1 MVFIVNQIIVMKK
14 YIIDVK
20 KSIQTE
26 LIKKKRSGIFV
37 VSFIIGIIFPLIHFG
52 INIYRHIIQDK
63 VYIGIP
69 ENYYFKF
76 LKDDLAPFAYF
87 FFPLIIIY
95 NASKI
100 AQIDHK
106 NKGWHLMETLPIK
119 KFSLYFSKYLVLI
132 TGNLIAITTFLVSV
146 FIVVFLESILFD
158 LPVDKIISFPFLDF
172 LEVGLRMLVVSLC
185 ISALQYALSVL
196 ITSFI
201 WPLIIGFMLLII
213 PTILL
218 SFKIVLN
225 WFPYQFFPHI
235 SKYPKGSEF
244 GYWFTYSEILSV
256 IYTIIA
262 LYVGFNWYKFKGF
275 FTAFSFQNKR
285 FIKVI
290 MVLVI
295 GGFLVNTLLTT
306 KEQKPHIKT
315 IVQGEI
321 ASNRPIYNVMILD
334 IVAGDTLA
342 KIPVKDNKF
351 KQEITQDIV
360 SDLYAIQFDK
370 YVQKRVFFGNKDS
383 LNISFK
389 LFGTKNKFELKG
401 TRFAENIQ
409 TNKRRSYISFGYYL
423 KRNMR
428 IDNEDF
434 YMDGIYKD
442 WQKNLKFIESI
453 KTVDNYTPRKD
464 YIDRQKKIV
473 TIQFLNYWKDF
484 KKKRKTLFPNKPY
497 VVSDGIKE
505 LEKNVSLRDPSFLSD
520 NNYLSYILNDL
531 IRNDNREVPQ
541 EEKYYTAIHNLE
553 SGLFKDRILY
563 RQLINSMHSA
573 KNNSTRDSLIDKY
586 VGNFEKESYEKLIL
600 DKYKNYNRL
609 SRGEVAP
616 NFLAY
621 DRKGKKYI
629 LEDFKGK
636 LTIID
641 FWASWCGP
649 CKREDPHY
657 ERKALVYKKKPIQ
670 FISMNVDENKDDW
683 LIDINN
689 KGKSILQL
697 RPVNIKE
704 IKESYGVK
712 GIPRF
717 VLIDENGKFIS
728 SDFTRP
734 SDKVFDELVNLYLK
748 KLN

>member
-1 MVFIVNQIIVMKK
+1 MKN
-14 YIIDVK
+14 YIRDFK

-26 LIKKKRSGIFV
+26 FIKKKRSGIFV
-37 VSFIIGIIFPLIHFG
+37 VSFIIGVIFPLIHFG
-52 INIYRHIIQDK
+52 VNIYRHIIQDK
-63 VYIGIP
+63 FYIGIP
-69 ENYYFKF
+69 KNYYFDV

-106 NKGWHLMETLPIK
+106 NKGWHLMETLPIT

-132 TGNLIAITTFLVSV
+132 IGNLIAISTFLVS
-146 FIVVFLESILFD
+146 IGILVFLESILFD

-172 LEVGLRMLVVSLC
+172 LEVGLRMVVVSFC

-196 ITSFI
+196 IASFI
-201 WPLIIGFMLLII
+201 WPLVIGFMLLII

-218 SFKIVLN
+218 KFKIVLN
-225 WFPYQFFPHI
+225 WYPYQFFPQV

-256 IYTIIA
+256 IYTIVA
-262 LYVGFNWYKFKGF
+262 LYIGFNWYKFKGV

-285 FIKVI
+285 FIKVMAI
-290 MVLVI
+290 LVI
-295 GGFLVNTLLTT
+295 GGFLVNNLLKT
-306 KEQKPHIKT
+306 KQQKPYTKT
-315 IVQGEI
+315 IIQGEI
-321 ASNRPIYNVMILD
+321 ASNMPIENVMILD

-342 KIPVKDNKF
+342 KIPVNNNKF

-360 SDLYAIQFDK
+360 TDLYAIQFDR
-370 YVQKRVFFGNKDS
+370 YVQKRIYFGNKDS
-383 LNISFK
+383 LNISFQ

-401 TRFAENIQ
+401 TRFADNIQ
-409 TNKRRSYISFGYYL
+409 ANNRRTYISFGYYL
-423 KRNMR
+423 KRNLR

-442 WQKNLKFIESI
+442 WQKNLNFIESI
-453 KTVDNYTPRKD
+453 KTVDNYIPRKD
-464 YIDRQKKIV
+464 YLDRQKKIV

-484 KKKRKTLFPNKPY
+484 KKKRKSLFPNKPY

-520 NNYLSYILNDL
+520 NNYFNYILNDL
-531 IRNDNREVPQ
+531 IRDDNREVPQ
-541 EEKYYTAIHNLE
+541 EKKYFTAINKLE
-553 SGLFKDRILY
+553 PGLFKDKILY
-563 RQLINSMHSA
+563 RQLLNSMSNA
-573 KNNSTRDSLIDKY
+573 KNNGVRDSLIDKY
-586 VGNFEKESYEKLIL
+586 VGNFEKESYKKLIL
-600 DKYKNYNRL
+600 TKYKNHNRL
-609 SRGEVAP
+609 SRGEEAP
-616 NFLAY
+616 NFFAY
-621 DRKGKKYI
+621 DRNGKGYN
-629 LEDFKGK
+629 LNSFKGK

-657 ERKALVYKKKPIQ
+657 ERKALAYKNKPIQ
-670 FISMNVDENKDDW
+670 FISMNVDDNKENW
-683 LIDINN
+683 LIDIDN

-697 RPVNIKE
+697 RPVNIKK
-704 IKESYGVK
+704 IKESYGIK

-717 VLIDENGKFIS
+717 ILIDKKGKFINAN
-728 SDFTRP
+728 FIRP
-734 SDKVFDELVNLYLK
+734 SNSVFDELMNIHLK
-748 KLN
+748 K